1 MTIKELMNELQKY
14 DSSLEVMTKK
24 TEIFGNVG
32 YVFSVHEDSF
42 GFFGKDVPCVIL
54 SDEDDERK
62 EGEAG

>member
-1 MTIKELMNELQKY
+1 MTIKKLMDELQKY
-14 DSSLEVMTKK
+14 DPSLVVMTKK

-54 SDEDDERK
+54 SDEDNELEQR
-62 EGEAG
+62 